1 MELFIDKEKLKQ
13 IQGSKSAA
21 KTHTILIVDDER
33 ENAESLAMV
42 LEDNY
47 EIIKAA
53 SADQALDYIQTDPDP
68 EKISLII
75 SDQRMPGMMGVEFLK
90 ETISIIPNA
99 IRILIT
105 GFADIKDIIDSI
117 NIGQIYKYI
126 TKPVEPKE
134 LLVTV
139 KRALEAYDMNQKN
152 KELIIELKTV
162 NENLERIVEERTR
175 LLQESLE
182 ELKKQKQELEYFTE
196 FQDKLVNEL
205 QELSLTDPL
214 TGISNRRTM
223 EAFAE
228 TEFGRAVRNRTN
240 ISFLMIDID
249 HFKLYNDYYGHA
261 MGDKCIKNIAG
272 ILLSAL
278 KRSADSAARY
288 GGEEFCCIL
297 PETDIRGALKVAEEI
312 ISRLDSMQ
320 ISHERSLT
328 SPNVTVSIG
337 VYSLIPQQGEYWKDA
352 LSKADQNLY
361 LAKKNGRNRIECN
374 R

>member
-13 IQGSKSAA
+13 IKESRSSE

-33 ENAESLAMV
+33 ENAESLAMI

-47 EIIKAA
+47 EIIKTG

-68 EKISLII
+68 GKISLII
-75 SDQRMPGMMGVEFLK
+75 SDQRMPGMTGVEFLR
-90 ETISIIPNA
+90 ETIFIIPNA

-152 KELIIELKTV
+152 RELIMELKRV
-162 NENLERIVEERTR
+162 NESLERIVEERTR
-175 LLQESLE
+175 QLQESLE
-182 ELKKQKQELEYFTE
+182 ELRKQKQELEYFTE

-228 TEFGRAVRNRTN
+228 TEFGRAARNRTQ
-240 ISFLMIDID
+240 ISFMMIDID
-249 HFKLYNDYYGHA
+249 HFKLYNDHYGHA

-272 ILLSAL
+272 ILTDSL

-297 PETDIRGALKVAEEI
+297 PETDTVGALKVAEEI
-312 ISRLDSMQ
+312 ISRLCSLR
-320 ISHERSLT
+320 IVHEKSLT
-328 SPNVTVSIG
+328 SMYVTVSIG
-337 VYSLIPQQGEYWKDA
+337 IFSVIPGQGDFWKDA
-352 LSKADQNLY
+352 LSKADEQLY
-361 LAKKNGRNRIECN
+361 SAKKNGRNRIEYSK
-374 R
+374 

>member
-1 MELFIDKEKLKQ
+1 MEISIDREKLKR
-13 IQGSKSAA
+13 IQESKTSE

-33 ENAESLAMV
+33 ENTESLAMI

-47 EIIKAA
+47 NIIKTF
-53 SADQALDYIQTDPDP
+53 SADQALDYIQTDSEP

-152 KELIIELKTV
+152 RELITALKSV
-162 NENLERIVEERTR
+162 NENLERIVLERTR
-175 LLQESLE
+175 QLQESLE

-228 TEFGRAVRNRTN
+228 TEFGRAGRNRTF
-240 ISFLMIDID
+240 ISFIMLDID
-249 HFKLYNDYYGHA
+249 HFKLYNDHYGHS
-261 MGDKCIKNIAG
+261 MGDKCIKNIAN
-272 ILLSAL
+272 IIMTSL
-278 KRSADSAARY
+278 KRPTDSAARY

-297 PETDIRGALKVAEEI
+297 PETDLDGAVTVAEEI
-312 ISRLDSMQ
+312 ASRLNSMQ
-320 ISHERSLT
+320 IPHEKSPT
-328 SPNVTVSIG
+328 SQNVTLSAGI
-337 VYSLIPQQGEYWKDA
+337 YSLIPEQGEFWKDA
-352 LSKADQNLY
+352 LSKADEYLY
-361 LAKKNGRNRIECN
+361 QAKKNGRSRIEYSK
-374 R
+374 